1 MTRIITIANQKGGV
15 GKTTT
20 AVHLGHGLALK
31 GRRVLIVDLDPQGQ
45 IAKAL
50 GLNDEP
56 GAFYLLITPPSPML
70 RQWVRLSGRNG
81 LDIVPGDATT
91 NTAQVV
97 LNAENRPLDA
107 VAQALTEFDDYDYI
121 ILDTAPSVGGIQERA
136 IWAADG
142 LVIPTATDA
151 LALDGVAGVLE
162 TASRLQEAGWRGEIW
177 GILPTFYDERTRE
190 SRANL
195 ASLQE
200 NFPDLTLSPI
210 HRATVLRECAAEGLT
225 VYEHAPAAVRPKS
238 TRPWWTSSCGGDHA
252 ATRPLCPLETASL
265 PHPGRRRATAPS
277 H

>member
-1 MTRIITIANQKGGV
+1 MAIITIANQKGGV

-31 GRRVLIVDLDPQGQ
+31 GHHVLIVDLDPQGHV
-45 IAKAL
+45 ATAL
-50 GLNDEP
+50 GMNPE
-56 GAFYLLITPPSPML
+56 GGTFYLLVTPPSPL
-70 RQWVRLSGRNG
+70 VKQWVRMSGRDG

-107 VAQALTEFDDYDYI
+107 VARVLSIFSEYDYI

-142 LVIPTATDA
+142 LIIPTATDF
-151 LALDGVAGVLE
+151 LAVDGVAKVMEILP
-162 TASRLQEAGWRGEIW
+162 RLQEHGWRGEVL
-177 GILPTFYDERTRE
+177 GILPTFYDSQTRE

-195 ASLQE
+195 AALRE
-200 NFPDLTLSPI
+200 NFPDLTFSPI

-225 VYEHAPAAVRPKS
+225 VYEHAPRSRAAQEYQALVDFVLRW
-238 TRPWWTSSCGGDHA
+238 R
-252 ATRPLCPLETASL
+252 
-265 PHPGRRRATAPS
+265 
-277 H
+277 

>member
-1 MTRIITIANQKGGV
+1 MTHIITIANQKGGV

-45 IAKAL
+45 VAKAL

-70 RQWVRLSGRNG
+70 RQWVRLSGRDG

-107 VAQALTEFDDYDYI
+107 VARALSQFGDYDYI

-162 TASRLQEAGWRGEIW
+162 TIGRLQEAGWRGEIW

-225 VYEHAPAAVRPKS
+225 VYEHAPRSRAAQEYQALV
-238 TRPWWTSSCGGDHA
+238 DFI
-252 ATRPLCPLETASL
+252 L
-265 PHPGRRRATAPS
+265 RR
-277 H
+277 